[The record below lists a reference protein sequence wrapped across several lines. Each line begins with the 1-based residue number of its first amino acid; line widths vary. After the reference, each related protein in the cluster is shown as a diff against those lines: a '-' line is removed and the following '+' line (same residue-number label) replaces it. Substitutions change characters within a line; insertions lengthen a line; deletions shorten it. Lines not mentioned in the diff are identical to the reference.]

1 MKITVV
7 KKGTAVRK
15 PQLSCPWWLD
25 DIVVENR
32 KQG

>member
-7 KKGTAVRK
+7 KKGTDVRK

-25 DIVVENR
+25 EIIVENR
-32 KQG
+32 KS